1 MLISIRWRGG
11 RNWRA
16 DIFFLVS
23 VAKKRP
29 NSDHMRVL
37 IQSTVTFLYL
47 MDRDTGTQDPE
58 EARDFKQ
65 ASRALRFIK
74 DKRMTNVHIVLK
86 FPKTSDDVNLAIL
99 ELLEREQKKP
109 LQFPRPVSNET
120 KSRSLSM

>member
-1 MLISIRWRGG
+1 
-11 RNWRA
+11 
-16 DIFFLVS
+16 
-23 VAKKRP
+23 
-29 NSDHMRVL
+29 MRVL